1 MYTIYMSM
9 HIIQKHIM
17 RKLTVNTCLR
27 YADIQPEGV
36 EGNQFSYHL
45 KTLIQQKLIKR
56 CPGGYTL
63 TPDGMLYT
71 SSVTFETFMVRSQA
85 KVATLVICKN
95 DHGEYLTYHRKR
107 QPFIGMFGFPYGK
120 IHMGETVEQAA
131 MRELSEKTGISATL
145 THRAIMYL
153 LVRDEDTHVIA
164 HTMFHIFIGSDLRG
178 TPIPQT
184 GYGLITWKTE
194 KELLKEKHMPGVVEV
209 LKLIKSKK
217 PGLLFEEHE
226 IVLKN

>member
-1 MYTIYMSM
+1 M

-45 KTLIQQKLIKR
+45 KTLIKQKLIKR
-56 CPGGYTL
+56 CQGGYTL
-63 TPDGMLYT
+63 TSEGMLYT

-95 DHGEYLTYHRKR
+95 DRGEYLTYHRRR
-107 QPFIGMFGFPYGK
+107 QPFIGMYGFPYGK
-120 IHMGETVEQAA
+120 IHMGERVEEAA
-131 MRELSEKTGISATL
+131 LRELAEKTGISATL
-145 THRAIMYL
+145 TQRAIMYL
-153 LVRDEDTHVIA
+153 LVKNDEGEVTA
-164 HTMFHIFIGSDLRG
+164 HTMFHIFTGENLKG
-178 TPIPQT
+178 TVMPET
-184 GYGLITWKTE
+184 GYGQISWKSE
-194 KELLKEKHMPGVVEV
+194 KDLVKVNPMPGVLEV

-226 IVLKN
+226 IVLA